1 MADHESRN
9 PQPGGLLPVPV
20 RTRGERDHSAGSGR
34 GRCRRITTCAGIAGR
49 GSACTM
55 SCCRRKRGRMA
66 SRRIRSCRCVQVGKS
81 GNTPVFRC
89 PYHAWTYDLS
99 GALVSYP
106 PGDAAGLRPGAAR
119 AAPGARP
126 DGRGIHLRE
135 LRAGRAARVRPVR
148 RHVARDRPAVWDG
161 AIEGGGAPV
170 AADEGELE
178 AGAGE
183 LPGVLSLFTV
193 A

>member
-1 MADHESRN
+1 MHDE
-9 PQPGGLLPVPV
+9 LLPSEARADCKPEDPV
-20 RTRGERDHSAGSGR
+20 LSV
-34 GRCRRITTCAGIAGR
+34 
-49 GSACTM
+49 
-55 SCCRRKRGRMA
+55 
-66 SRRIRSCRCVQVGKS
+66 VQVGKS

-106 PGDAAGLRPGAAR
+106 PGMPRDFDPAQHGLHPA
-119 AAPGARP
+119 
-126 DGRGIHLRE
+126 H
-135 LRAGRAARVRPVR
+135 VRTVEGFIYVSFAQDEPPEFDPFVA
-148 RHVARDRPAVWDG
+148 HVARRDRPAVWDG